1 MKTSKVLI
9 FSDNCHDDKNLTKA
23 ILEAGYLVEC
33 THPLSKNPEKA
44 GGGGYKMVIIDEQIK
59 DPSCNSL
66 LQEVKRSSPDLP
78 VVVLSS
84 CPSITRAVEAMQKGA
99 SDYLK
104 KPCPPDLVSALLD
117 KYIKNGNNHKGEASH
132 GGNEKKRLGIRQN
145 EIITQDKNLKEILRL
160 AKTVGPSD
168 STVLIQ
174 GESGT
179 GKELLAEYVHQHSGR
194 KKMVAINCAALPE
207 SLAES
212 ELFGS
217 EKGAFTGAVRRR
229 VGKFE
234 QANNGTLLLDEIGE
248 MPLNLQAKLLRA
260 IQQRQ
265 IDRIGGDHPVQLNT
279 KIIATTNVDLEK
291 AVDLGKFRED
301 LFYRISVI
309 PLFIPPL
316 RDRKADISV
325 LAAHFIKKYCLL
337 NNKNLK
343 RIDDN
348 ALEMLEQK
356 SWKGNVRELENCIE
370 RAVLLCQTD
379 QIEPNHLFLKSEN
392 VTTAK
397 KVNVQPGITVRDMEK
412 ELICGT
418 LRQVN
423 DNRTKAAALLGISIR
438 TLRNKLSQYKADNES
453 FVG

>member
-1 MKTSKVLI
+1 MKTSTILI
-9 FSDNCHDDKNLTKA
+9 LGDNCHDDKTLTKA
-23 ILEAGYLVEC
+23 ILEAGYAVEC
-33 THPLSKNPEKA
+33 TRPLSKNPEKIES
-44 GGGGYKMVIIDEQIK
+44 GGYKMVIIDEQIR

-84 CPSITRAVEAMQKGA
+84 CPSINRAVEAMQKGA

-104 KPCPPDLVSALLD
+104 KPCPPDLVSALLK
-117 KYIKNGNNHKGEASH
+117 KYVKNGNNHKGEDLDGS
-132 GGNEKKRLGIRQN
+132 NEKKIPNIRQN

-325 LAAHFIKKYCLL
+325 LAVHFIKKYCLL
-337 NNKNLK
+337 NNKKLK

-348 ALEMLEQK
+348 TLALLEQK

-370 RAVLLCQTD
+370 RSVLLCQTEK
-379 QIEPNHLFLKSEN
+379 IEPNHLFLKSEN

-438 TLRNKLSQYKADNES
+438 TLRNKLSQYKADN
-453 FVG
+453 